1 MEKNGIVQLEWPGN
15 SPDLNPIENLW
26 AIVKKQV
33 AEKKPKNKTDLDNI
47 IMDTWHNDI
56 SEELLQTLVTSMPR
70 RIKAVIKAKGGATKY

>member
-26 AIVKKQV
+26 AIVKKQA

-56 SEELLQTLVTSMPR
+56 SEELL
-70 RIKAVIKAKGGATKY
+70 